1 MKRTEVETFFIAN
14 AQNTCDLIGR
24 EEYNNDCILLSVS
37 MLYSLTKK
45 SATFDRFLLR
55 ETINL
60 EFSNLLINLELINL

>member
-1 MKRTEVETFFIAN
+1 MNRAEVETFFIAN

-24 EEYNNDCILLSVS
+24 EEYNNYCILLSVS
-37 MLYSLTKK
+37 ILYSLTKK

-60 EFSNLLINLELINL
+60 EFSNLLIN

>member
-1 MKRTEVETFFIAN
+1 MKRTEVETFFIGN

-45 SATFDRFLLR
+45 SATLDRFLLR

-60 EFSNLLINLELINL
+60 EFSNLLINLELIN